1 MSSSANETQVG
12 GTHYRSALQHW
23 DYVAQNNI
31 GYFEGQVT
39 KYVARWNK
47 KHPTDAGKLE
57 DLRKAGHFLQKLM
70 EVERERLTAGGLQP
84 ALWGTL
90 RTLGEVVQRSRNQPT
105 CTAGEFCGLHELGK
119 LETKVYVMLEAWRL
133 GAVDAFHGLKGAM
146 DALVELTE
154 AFTKSITPPATEV
167 DVAAVEAEG
176 KAAKEAGK
184 YETDNPYWQKFQ
196 PTTPQELAWKRGW
209 LSGVAPGK
217 VERRRQADR
226 AAGDGSEPGTGYVG
240 Q

>member
-1 MSSSANETQVG
+1 MSSSANDTQVG
-12 GTHYRSALQHW
+12 GTHYRNALQHW

-39 KYVARWNK
+39 KYVARWDK

-70 EVERERLTAGGLQP
+70 EVERERLTAGGLLP
-84 ALWGTL
+84 SLWKTQRHMLGTL
-90 RTLGEVVQRSRNQPT
+90 HRAQAQTP
-105 CTAGEFCGLHELGK
+105 CTADEFCKLHDLGALELR
-119 LETKVYVMLEAWRL
+119 VYRCLEAWRMD
-133 GAVDAFHGLKGAM
+133 AVDPFPALKGAM
-146 DALVELTE
+146 DALVQLTE
-154 AFTKSITPPATEV
+154 AFTKTITPPASEV

-184 YETDNPYWQKFQ
+184 YECDNPYWVKFH
-196 PTTPQELAWKRGW
+196 PTTPQEQAWRRGW
-209 LSGVAPGK
+209 HSGVAPGK
-217 VERRRQADR
+217 VERRRMADR
-226 AAGDGSEPGTGYVG
+226 ADGSEPGTGYVS